1 VKLGLEPVAGP
12 YAASCGG
19 RTGTNAYHAL
29 PMRSPIPHT
38 QAAHR
43 ARSLGDDMLKP
54 DAADRQEADLL
65 DSPEALRALALKA
78 KRFAESV
85 PHEPMRRRIIES
97 AARLE
102 VEALL
107 IERLGQQG

>member
-1 VKLGLEPVAGP
+1 
-12 YAASCGG
+12 
-19 RTGTNAYHAL
+19 
-29 PMRSPIPHT
+29 MRSPIPHT
-38 QAAHR
+38 QAAHG